1 MQAAGIRLPV
11 DTSGGTMTT
20 IRRLIQTG
28 PVKANELFAKLGD
41 TSDTAV
47 KTRER
52 LFTELKEEL
61 ELLARLEEEHI
72 FPVLRKN
79 KKTKGLVPD
88 ALNDNKLTRKLLA
101 QLEKMPKDSE
111 EFTDGLAELRRT
123 FQQHVRDE
131 KKELLPAVLKA
142 LSDEEAQA
150 IVEGIEDTK
159 AEVEE
164 ARRAEAEQRRAAAR
178 EEREQA
184 ENVRQTAES
193 VAETMATTV
202 AFPVHLARRTAE
214 TARENVR
221 SSLDT
226 AAQGFHRLTEQ
237 FTNLTGLAEAEE
249 LARRSLDNF
258 QAVSDSSTVLARGI
272 QEASQVWFS
281 LAQERLTKNVEGF
294 TRLARC
300 RSPQDFIATQSELAR
315 DAMQR
320 AVETSRRIG
329 QVSMRVADEAA
340 GIIQTT
346 ANAKPERARQVA

>member
-1 MQAAGIRLPV
+1 
-11 DTSGGTMTT
+11 MTT
-20 IRRLIQTG
+20 IRQLIQNG
-28 PVKANELFAKLGD
+28 PAKANELFAKLVD

-52 LFTELKEEL
+52 LFAELKEEL

-88 ALNDNKLTRKLLA
+88 ALNDNKLTQKLLV
-101 QLEKMPKDSE
+101 QLEYMPKDSD
-111 EFTDGLAELRRT
+111 EFADGLSELRRT

-142 LSDEEAQA
+142 LSDEETQA

-214 TARENVR
+214 TARENVK
-221 SSLDT
+221 SSLNT
-226 AAQGFHRLTEQ
+226 AAQGFQSLTEQ
-237 FTNLTGLAEAEE
+237 FANLTGLAEAEE
-249 LARRSLDNF
+249 LARRSFENLL
-258 QAVSDSSTVLARGI
+258 AVSDSSSVLARGI
-272 QEASQVWFS
+272 QEALQVWFA

-294 TRLARC
+294 SRLARC
-300 RSPQDFIATQSELAR
+300 RSPQDFIAAQSELAR
-315 DAMQR
+315 DAMQQ

-340 GIIQTT
+340 GIIQT
-346 ANAKPERARQVA
+346 AAHAKPERARQVA

>member
-1 MQAAGIRLPV
+1 
-11 DTSGGTMTT
+11 MTT
-20 IRRLIQTG
+20 IRQLIQTG
-28 PVKANELFAKLGD
+28 PAKANELFAKLGD

-88 ALNDNKLTRKLLA
+88 ALNDNKLTRKLLV
-101 QLEKMPKDSE
+101 QLEHTPKDSE

-142 LSDEEAQA
+142 LSDEETQA

-178 EEREQA
+178 QEREQPKTCDRLPKA
-184 ENVRQTAES
+184 S
-193 VAETMATTV
+193 
-202 AFPVHLARRTAE
+202 PRRWQRRLPFRCTSPGE
-214 TARENVR
+214 LPRPRGRT
-221 SSLDT
+221 SS
-226 AAQGFHRLTEQ
+226 R
-237 FTNLTGLAEAEE
+237 
-249 LARRSLDNF
+249 
-258 QAVSDSSTVLARGI
+258 
-272 QEASQVWFS
+272 AS
-281 LAQERLTKNVEGF
+281 
-294 TRLARC
+294 TRL
-300 RSPQDFIATQSELAR
+300 LK
-315 DAMQR
+315 
-320 AVETSRRIG
+320 
-329 QVSMRVADEAA
+329 VSKA
-340 GIIQTT
+340 
-346 ANAKPERARQVA
+346 

>member
-1 MQAAGIRLPV
+1 
-11 DTSGGTMTT
+11 MTT
-20 IRRLIQTG
+20 IRQLIQNG
-28 PVKANELFAKLGD
+28 PAKANELFAN
-41 TSDTAV
+41 
-47 KTRER
+47 
-52 LFTELKEEL
+52 LKEEL

-150 IVEGIEDTK
+150 TVEGIEDTK

-202 AFPVHLARRTAE
+202 AFPVHHARRTAE
-214 TARENVR
+214 TMRENAR

-226 AAQGFHRLTEQ
+226 AAQGFQSLTEQ
-237 FTNLTGLAEAEE
+237 FTNLTGLREAEE

-258 QAVSDSSTVLARGI
+258 QAVSNSSTVLARGI
-272 QEASQVWFS
+272 QEASQLWFS
-281 LAQERLTKNVEGF
+281 LAQE
-294 TRLARC
+294 
-300 RSPQDFIATQSELAR
+300 
-315 DAMQR
+315 
-320 AVETSRRIG
+320 
-329 QVSMRVADEAA
+329 
-340 GIIQTT
+340 
-346 ANAKPERARQVA
+346 

>member
-1 MQAAGIRLPV
+1 
-11 DTSGGTMTT
+11 MTT
-20 IRRLIQTG
+20 IRQLIQNG
-28 PVKANELFAKLGD
+28 PAKANELFAKLGD

-52 LFTELKEEL
+52 LFAELKEEL

-101 QLEKMPKDSE
+101 QLEEMPKDSE

-226 AAQGFHRLTEQ
+226 AAQGFQSLTEQ

-249 LARRSLDNF
+249 LTRRSLENF
-258 QAVSDSSTVLARGI
+258 QAVSNSSTVLARGI
-272 QEASQVWFS
+272 QEASQVWFA
-281 LAQERLTKNVEGF
+281 LVQERLTKNAEGLS
-294 TRLARC
+294 RLARC

-315 DAMQR
+315 DAMQQ

>member
-20 IRRLIQTG
+20 IRQLIQTG

-214 TARENVR
+214 TARENVK
-221 SSLDT
+221 SSLNA
-226 AAQGFHRLTEQ
+226 AAQGFQSLTEQ
-237 FTNLTGLAEAEE
+237 FTNFTGLAEAEE
-249 LARRSLDNF
+249 LARRSFENL
-258 QAVSDSSTVLARGI
+258 QAVSDSSTALARGF
-272 QEASQVWFS
+272 QEASQLWFA
-281 LAQERLTKNVEGF
+281 LAQERLTKNVEGIS
-294 TRLARC
+294 RLSRC
-300 RSPQDFIATQSELAR
+300 RSPQDFIAMQSELAR
-315 DAMQR
+315 EAMQQ

-340 GIIQTT
+340 GVIQ
-346 ANAKPERARQVA
+346 ARASAKPDRVRQVA

>member
-1 MQAAGIRLPV
+1 
-11 DTSGGTMTT
+11 MTT
-20 IRRLIQTG
+20 IRQLIQNG
-28 PVKANELFAKLGD
+28 PAKANELFAKLGD

-52 LFTELKEEL
+52 LFAELKEEL

-101 QLEKMPKDSE
+101 QLEEMPKDSE

-202 AFPVHLARRTAE
+202 CLSGSPRPANCRDRPGERQVEPQHGCSRLPKPDGAV
-214 TARENVR
+214 REPHGLGR
-221 SSLDT
+221 GRGAGPTLFRESP
-226 AAQGFHRLTEQ
+226 GRFRLQ
-237 FTNLTGLAEAEE
+237 LRPGS
-249 LARRSLDNF
+249 RHSRSLASVACSRPGAF
-258 QAVSDSSTVLARGI
+258 GRECRGLQPACALPVSSGLHRH
-272 QEASQVWFS
+272 
-281 LAQERLTKNVEGF
+281 
-294 TRLARC
+294 
-300 RSPQDFIATQSELAR
+300 
-315 DAMQR
+315 
-320 AVETSRRIG
+320 
-329 QVSMRVADEAA
+329 
-340 GIIQTT
+340 
-346 ANAKPERARQVA
+346 AKRARS